1 MSTVRIDPAAAA
13 ASLAGSG
20 GAPLPPGAA
29 FAVYRLGRSSFRAA
43 VARRVDDGYA
53 VLAERS
59 EPIGGAEFDELLLAY
74 LSGRHP
80 DAGVRLWSRIDDPSD
95 PADRR
100 LRALLLDKVARAR
113 EQLSER
119 EFTVITVPAAD
130 VKLPLTREELDASIQ
145 ELIGAT
151 ADLVEEALAE
161 AGVAPQELAGLLM
174 AGGAARTPLAAVELR
189 RRLGVEPVLAAPTAP
204 AVEEPPAEPV
214 PTRELPELA
223 EEPPDPEAPARRR
236 PPVRLL
242 AVAGAVLAVLLGAVA
257 AFGAG
262 LGDEDAPAGGEGAEE
277 AVTASDA
284 PAPSDPA
291 ASPGPSES
299 ASEDEASSG
308 PPSPGSSG
316 AEEPPEPDQSESVE
330 EAEEPATEAAPTGTV
345 PDVVGMSTAE
355 AREAAGEA
363 GFTEV
368 TQVGEE
374 RGFWDWS
381 HADCEVIGQEPPAGE
396 VLPLSE
402 AVTVTFSYGG
412 DEGDCDA

>member
-1 MSTVRIDPAAAA
+1 MSAVRIDPEAAA
-13 ASLAGSG
+13 ASLADSSG
-20 GAPLPPGAA
+20 GPLPPGAV

-43 VARRVDDGYA
+43 VVRRIGEACV

-59 EPIGGAEFDELLLAY
+59 APIGGAEFDELLLAY
-74 LSGRHP
+74 LSGRYP

-145 ELIGAT
+145 ELIGTT
-151 ADLVEEALAE
+151 AGLLEDALAE
-161 AGVAPQELAGLLM
+161 AGAAPGELAGLLM

-204 AVEEPPAEPV
+204 VVDEPPAEPV
-214 PTRELPELA
+214 PTRELPTL
-223 EEPPDPEAPARRR
+223 PEASEGRSRR
-236 PPVRLL
+236 PLRAL
-242 AVAGAVLAVLLGAVA
+242 AVVGAVVLVLVGAVA

-262 LGDEDAPAGGEGAEE
+262 LGDQDPPAGGRAAED
-277 AVTASDA
+277 ASTASGA
-284 PAPSDPA
+284 PVSESAAPPPS
-291 ASPGPSES
+291 PSES
-299 ASEDEASSG
+299 ASEEASSA
-308 PPSPGSSG
+308 PPSPGEG
-316 AEEPPEPDQSESVE
+316 ADGAPDPEQSESSEDE
-330 EAEEPATEAAPTGTV
+330 EESTSEAAPTGTV

-368 TQVGEE
+368 SQVGEE
-374 RGFWDWS
+374 RSIWDWS
-381 HADCEVIGQEPPAGE
+381 HEDCEVIGQAPAAGE

-402 AVTVTFSYGG
+402 PVTVTFSYSG
-412 DEGDCDA
+412 DEGACDA